1 MAAPP
6 PILKG
11 ILRDRADPSERPAN
25 PRETAIQ
32 HATILQ
38 QRKDL
43 EAQILNSVILLSAYP
58 RAEDSKYTAADP
70 ATSDVIA
77 FKQHVRLF
85 QPSDYDDLIE
95 ERNVNDLCGYV
106 LCRNPRKATGSK
118 APWTIHKGN
127 VVKRKDLEMW
137 CSPKCAKRALYVK
150 VQLNETAAWERVGIP
165 DIQIDLLE
173 EDNRVATDEDKV
185 AKKLEEL
192 KLDEERQVAQDQA
205 ALALERGQ
213 PAFSSRKPVL
223 DNVKLQE
230 KEVEGTDDAD
240 AVFDGPEGDHL
251 AIEGYKGKLDAKISR
266 ERNGDLETKTLKM

>member
-1 MAAPP
+1 MATNP

-11 ILRDRADPSERPAN
+11 ILRDRSDPSERPSN

-38 QRKDL
+38 HRKDL
-43 EAQILNSVILLSAYP
+43 ELQILNSVILLSDYP
-58 RAEDSKYTAADP
+58 RAEDPSYTAANP
-70 ATSDVIA
+70 APSDVKA

-95 ERNVNDLCGYV
+95 ERNCNKLCGYV
-106 LCRNPRKATGSK
+106 LCRNPHIDTGSK
-118 APWTIHKGN
+118 STWALRRGN
-127 VVKRKDLEMW
+127 VVKRKDLETW

-165 DIQIDLLE
+165 DIQIELLE
-173 EDNRVATDEDKV
+173 EDERHLTDEDKV
-185 AKKLEEL
+185 AKKMEEL
-192 KLDEERQVAQDQA
+192 KLDEQRQTAADQD

-213 PAFSSRKPVL
+213 PAFASRKPVL

-230 KEVEGTDDAD
+230 KEVATTTDAND
-240 AVFDGPEGDHL
+240 VFEDEGDHL
-251 AIEGYKGKLDAKISR
+251 AIEGYKGKLDAKISK
-266 ERNGDLETKTLKM
+266 ERNGDLETKTLRL